1 MKFKI
6 KMMKKLIAVSLF
18 SFVATRGYEQVL
30 LEDKNGDQIAN
41 NSPLYTNTSAGG
53 IQGIHLSLIKLNT
66 GDQSLGFNYIS
77 TTKNFNPANYGIH
90 EFGIK
95 AKPTEGFAAVFSN
108 GQFSPGIRAA
118 YSYTHV
124 PFVKDVANY
133 TDWGGI
139 NFSYD
144 VDNYP
149 LYRSDTAYANQF
161 STKTFK
167 ALNVGVNYNALIKQ
181 VLILNFRIGYSRRN
195 NYEDLNSVE
204 VQDVNS
210 IVDPASSAI
219 RQIIKKRSAKEGKFE
234 EFDSYPLILAFT
246 KATSSDDPNS
256 ADPAVAANAKKLKL
270 GFTVYF
276 KNLASKGLP
285 QNDAGVI
292 FFLTQ
297 QDNKQN
303 KGVRNPVFGIN
314 LQANDPFDVQD
325 LNNGLQQRLTV
336 GFTTIFSL

>member
-1 MKFKI
+1 
-6 KMMKKLIAVSLF
+6 MKKIIVAGLF
-18 SFVATRGYEQVL
+18 SIIAMRGYAQVL
-30 LEDKNGDQIAN
+30 LEDKDGDQIAN
-41 NSPLYTNTSAGG
+41 NSPVYTNSSTTG

-90 EFGIK
+90 EFGVK

-108 GQFSPGIRAA
+108 GQFSPGIRAT

-124 PFVKDVANY
+124 PLLKDNVNY
-133 TDWGGI
+133 VDWGGI

-144 VDNYP
+144 LDKFP
-149 LYRSDTAYANQF
+149 LYRRDTAYAYQF
-161 STKTFK
+161 SSKTFK
-167 ALNVGVNYNALIKQ
+167 ALNIGVNYNALIKQ
-181 VLILNFRIGYSRRN
+181 MWIMNLRAGYSRRN

-204 VQDVNS
+204 VQEMSS
-210 IVDPASSAI
+210 IVDPTSSAI
-219 RQIIKKRSAKEGKFE
+219 RQIIEKRSAKEGRFE
-234 EFDSYPLILAFT
+234 EFDAYPLIIAFT

-256 ADPAVAANAKKLKL
+256 PNPAIAANAKKLKL
-270 GFTVYF
+270 GFTLYL
-276 KNLASKGLP
+276 KNLTTKDLP
-285 QNDAGVI
+285 KTDAGVI

-303 KGVRNPVFGIN
+303 NGVRIPVFGIN
-314 LQANDPFDVQD
+314 IQANDPFDVKN